1 MTTIRNLILFGAY
14 FFLVIPAIIVMLGAW
29 LVRDGEQET
38 VTHTKLRLLAFAPV
52 LALAILD
59 VLLWANPYGRSISSS
74 LPALGMMPVVV
85 ALLVLVVK
93 NFSKIAGL
101 WPTDDVFL
109 AVLALASLILLG
121 LLWVGEAQ
129 TFYAV
134 VVLAAVSTLAWWVGE
149 RSGLLFLTILCLV
162 CVGLVVFINGGVFSV
177 PGLDDWGEWQT
188 VLMIGTSILALL
200 AILLGAA
207 LVYAGLRGEAPL
219 NWKDLG
225 GRLGLAALLV
235 GSSAYMVFWDGIWS
249 AVRARAFEDHL
260 PFTSFLLSLI
270 AGVLLTASLRG
281 WRRLAGPLYVVV
293 VTAVATL
300 ALVWG
305 WHVSAFTLT
314 ERRAVRL
321 EQAVTRFQQE
331 NGHYPASLGELT
343 PRYLLYL
350 PPPVVTRQGGWC
362 YQGGDDY
369 FRLGYVSGT
378 FTYFRADYRAQVYA
392 QRGELPQ
399 EPWNCDRLV
408 AQFEAGE
415 LY

>member
-1 MTTIRNLILFGAY
+1 MTSIRNLILFGAY

-93 NFSKIAGL
+93 NLSKIAGL

-121 LLWVGEAQ
+121 LLWVGEAR

-134 VVLAAVSTLAWWVGE
+134 VVLAAISALAWWVGE
-149 RSGLLFLTILCLV
+149 RSGLLVLTVLCLV

-188 VLMIGTSILALL
+188 VLMVGTSILALL
-200 AILLGAA
+200 TILLGAA
-207 LVYAGLRGEAPL
+207 LVYAGLRGEAAL
-219 NWKDLG
+219 NWKNLG
-225 GRLGLAALLV
+225 WRLGLAALLV

-314 ERRAVRL
+314 ERRAARL

-378 FTYFRADYRAQVYA
+378 FTYFQADYRAQVYA
-392 QRGELPQ
+392 QRGETSPGTL
-399 EPWNCDRLV
+399 
-408 AQFEAGE
+408 E
-415 LY
+415 LRPSGGSI